1 MNDRIR
7 ELPDSP
13 GVYLFYGSEEELLY
27 VGKARS
33 IRKRVANHFSAG
45 GSRMTARV
53 DRIETLVTATEAEA
67 LLAEQ
72 SFIKRHRP
80 HFNIRLRDDKSYP
93 YVCVSLDEEYP
104 RVYFTREKHR
114 PHRAYFGPFSSAKR
128 VRETL
133 DLLGKL
139 FQFRTCEGAE
149 PGRRSGN
156 PCLDYYIKRC
166 GAPCVGYVSKEEYRH
181 NIDAIVD
188 FLSGRYRQ
196 VESEEEAKMEA
207 AAAAE
212 EFERAA
218 LHRDRLKA
226 IRSLFERQ
234 RVAGGTVGTADLIGV
249 AVEGPDA
256 NAQVFQV
263 RDGILAARQS
273 FYLENQAERDP
284 AEVAEEFIGQYYSAA
299 PAMPPMIVVGPYLRE
314 RAGVL
319 AEALSERRGSA
330 VEVRAAE
337 RGDKRRLRELAERN
351 ARLALD
357 QDRLRREHRR
367 ARRVESLASLREVLG
382 MEELPVR
389 IEGFDISNIG
399 GEHTVASM
407 VVFEGGA
414 PKKADYRRFRVR
426 GDKREAGANGGPDDF
441 ASMEEVL
448 ERRVARYLE
457 QADLSPHDDKRDES
471 FASLPS
477 LLMIDGGKGQLA
489 SGMKVLAPF
498 AERGVTVVS
507 LAKKLEEV
515 YVPGRSA
522 PLDLA
527 ADSEA
532 SRLLQRVRDEAHRFA
547 IEHHRGR
554 RDRAMTGSVLDGLKG
569 IGPAR
574 KRALLQAFRLPGAVP
589 GGNQGGA
596 RGGARPAWQSRPRD
610 PRATEQDEL
619 GMADGKVTLVVIT
632 GHSGAGKSEAIAAFE
647 DGGYFCVDNLPPRM
661 IDSLGELFRHKGSGV
676 ERAAVVSDVRG
687 GEYFE
692 DLVQVL
698 DDLERGGLKP
708 LVLFL
713 EADEETLLD
722 RYKETRR
729 RHPLA
734 PEGRIVEGIRAER
747 ELLAPLRERADVV
760 MDTSDLTGAEL
771 RRRIAEEMLG
781 GDAVSVRMT
790 VMTCPTAS
798 VASAAVSLFWI
809 CSLPRLNA
817 APMPRARTSMA
828 PRILAATIPMP
839 TSSAPR
845 GGHGVRGS

>member
-1 MNDRIR
+1 MAEGSGNDSLSRGERIAQQR
-7 ELPDSP
+7 RSLPDSP
-13 GVYLFYGSEEELLY
+13 GVYLFYGSDGKLLY

-33 IRKRVANHFSAG
+33 IRKRVGGHFSGG
-45 GSRMTARV
+45 GSRMTRQV
-53 DRIETLVTATEAEA
+53 DRIDTLVTATEAEA

-93 YVCVSLDEEYP
+93 YVCVSLDEDYP

-114 PHRAYFGPFSSAKR
+114 AHRAYFGPFSSAKR

-149 PGRRSGN
+149 PGRRSGS

-166 GAPCVGYVSKEEYRH
+166 GAPCVGHVSREEYRR

-196 VESEEEAKMEA
+196 VESEEQAKMEG

-234 RVAGGTVGTADLIGV
+234 RVAGGSVGTADLIGV
-249 AVEGPDA
+249 AVEGTDA

-263 RDGILAARQS
+263 RDGILAERQS
-273 FYLENQAERDP
+273 FYLENEGEREP
-284 AEVAEEFIGQYYSAA
+284 AEVAEEFIGQYYSAS
-299 PAMPPMIVVGPYLRE
+299 PAMPPMIVVGPDLRE
-314 RAGVL
+314 RAGIL
-319 AEALSERRGSA
+319 SEALSERRGA
-330 VEVRAAE
+330 PVEVRAAE

-414 PKKADYRRFRVR
+414 TKKSDYRRFKIRSRAPLPDTAEESDMDGRVLPR
-426 GDKREAGANGGPDDF
+426 PSRAGPDDY

-457 QADLSPHDDKRDES
+457 QVDLSPHDGKRDES

-477 LLMIDGGKGQLA
+477 LLMIDGGKGQLGA
-489 SGMKVLAPF
+489 GMKVLGPF
-498 AERGVTVVS
+498 VERGVTVVS
-507 LAKKLEEV
+507 LAKRLEEV

-522 PLDLA
+522 PLDLSA
-527 ADSEA
+527 NSEA
-532 SRLLQRVRDEAHRFA
+532 SKLLQRVRDEAHRFA
-547 IEHHRGR
+547 IDHHRGR
-554 RDRAMTGSVLDGLKG
+554 RDRAMTGSVLDELKG

-574 KRALLQAFRLPGAVP
+574 KRALLQHFGSPERFLAATREELEAVP
-589 GGNQGGA
+589 GL
-596 RGGARPAWQSRPRD
+596 P
-610 PRATEQDEL
+610 
-619 GMADGKVTLVVIT
+619 GKV
-632 GHSGAGKSEAIAAFE
+632 
-647 DGGYFCVDNLPPRM
+647 
-661 IDSLGELFRHKGSGV
+661 
-676 ERAAVVSDVRG
+676 
-687 GEYFE
+687 
-692 DLVQVL
+692 
-698 DDLERGGLKP
+698 
-708 LVLFL
+708 
-713 EADEETLLD
+713 
-722 RYKETRR
+722 
-729 RHPLA
+729 
-734 PEGRIVEGIRAER
+734 GREIHEQ
-747 ELLAPLRERADVV
+747 
-760 MDTSDLTGAEL
+760 
-771 RRRIAEEMLG
+771 
-781 GDAVSVRMT
+781 
-790 VMTCPTAS
+790 
-798 VASAAVSLFWI
+798 
-809 CSLPRLNA
+809 LN
-817 APMPRARTSMA
+817 RTS
-828 PRILAATIPMP
+828 
-839 TSSAPR
+839 
-845 GGHGVRGS
+845 